1 MNKKIKNKSS
11 IARIIISNFDS
22 EKIKEIKILHE
33 KKSFLDVF
41 EIKEAEYCSTKNKIK
56 FIDVVSIGEDKL
68 NIKIT
73 EEGNIEAS
81 LEREKNI
88 IRKYLISGEYFDK
101 KSSKRYHRD
110 INSNRLKNKGSLDDK
125 TVKIKLEILE
135 NLNWKGEEKKDRRRN
150 ETITE
155 RKLLSGQTQEYYSI
169 IANNSLNGININI
182 DNKNTISYKMI
193 DSQMIYSIKRFLNYR
208 SSMLMYF
215 SFINNFFIK
224 NDEIQNIIGED
235 NFGIEEIGKIFKN
248 NTSDNGNCE
257 LVLNI
262 LAEEIQ
268 KIMIKAFEY
277 LNNQIKNNNDK
288 RKRMMEENKKGDI
301 PEFIEEIPQLSVE
314 ELKEDLKKIVIY
326 FADFR
331 HKLVHYNYQ
340 YFQELFSGKG
350 EIQKDIC
357 EQLSLNIFKLLS
369 TVKNLKNENKT
380 NYLDKFSEITILGKI
395 KQAVKV
401 YNLYNTLCEK
411 SNGFNK
417 FINSFFSVNGEEDKE
432 FKVLINEHMEKRI
445 EYLKNRKLKLE
456 KEIIEEKNLKSKNK
470 LKELIKKYINEL
482 SQKEKAIIDFS
493 EAYLEDI
500 HYSEKYK
507 IQYNKH
513 KNKVAEVEKE
523 ITKKNDDRNK
533 KRIESLN
540 KEILNFKIQMEK
552 LTKLNSTIRLEYKMQ
567 IAFGFLA
574 EEYEFDISKFKNDFD
589 PNSSNIMSYLN
600 KKEIYLNKFTDDK
613 CKLNLGNIEKE
624 IKISPNVST
633 LFVNSEDNNL
643 SKFYSLMYLF
653 IPIEIRGDFLGNVK
667 KHYYDIKNLTNNNQ
681 NDCFFHNLRLFE
693 KNIKKLEIIKY
704 SISED
709 QIIANEL
716 ENIYKYL
723 GIKQK
728 IFGEEFLFGKTVILN
743 IIKYYENIFKFMND
757 FETNLLIEMV
767 YKKNIKE
774 KYLKTKKN
782 KEFSKLLYEYFKFS
796 KDKEVSKNYEDN
808 ISNGQIKLD
817 KIINVRNK
825 ISHLDFNKLFCLEKI
840 KDEENYKNNWIG
852 LNNITGFLDSFFDEI
867 DTLYEGVNTQCE
879 KSEKRIKNIL
889 EYDYINDF
897 KMRNKDFIF
906 NLKKDLIASSQG
918 EEKKK
923 NQKEILQK
931 HSSLKDIGSDAI
943 FKNILCLGD
952 TISKLE
958 IKFNKKIF
966 ANNKDIMNF
975 KVFPTKEKISKIGE
989 LSHIFKSPQINDKI
1003 IATIKRELN
1012 LLLGIYKN
1020 KEIERIKKKLINIF
1034 E

>member
-41 EIKEAEYCSTKNKIK
+41 EIKKAEYCSLNSKIK
-56 FIDVVSIGEDKL
+56 FIEVVSIGEDKL
-68 NIKIT
+68 NIRIT

-81 LEREKNI
+81 LDIENNI

-101 KSSKRYHRD
+101 KNSKRYHSD
-110 INSNRLKNKGSLDDK
+110 VNSDRLKNKGSLDDK

-135 NLNWKGEEKKDRRRN
+135 NLNWEDEEKKDRRRK

-155 RKLLSGQTQEYYSI
+155 RKLLSEQVQEYYSI
-169 IANNSLNGININI
+169 IANSSLNGINI
-182 DNKNTISYKMI
+182 DNKKTISSKMI

-215 SFINNFFIK
+215 SFINNLFIK
-224 NDEIQNIIGED
+224 NDEIQKIIGKD
-235 NFGIEEIGKIFKN
+235 NFGIEEIGKIFANK
-248 NTSDNGNCE
+248 TPDIVKCE
-257 LVLNI
+257 LLLNI
-262 LAEEIQ
+262 LVAELN
-268 KIMIKAFEY
+268 KIMIKAFENI
-277 LNNQIKNNNDK
+277 NNQIKNNNDK
-288 RKRMMEENKKGDI
+288 RERMIKENKTANLPPFIDVI
-301 PEFIEEIPQLSVE
+301 PELSE
-314 ELKEDLKKIVIY
+314 NELKEDLKKILIY
-326 FADFR
+326 FSDFR

-357 EQLSLNIFKLLS
+357 EQLNLNIFKLLS

-380 NYLDKFSEITILGKI
+380 NYLDKFSEITVLGKI
-395 KQAVKV
+395 KPAVKV
-401 YNLYNTLCEK
+401 YDLYNTLCER

-417 FINSFFSVNGEEDKE
+417 FINSFFSVNGMEDKE

-445 EYLKNRKLKLE
+445 KYLNNRILKLE
-456 KEIIEEKNLKSKNK
+456 KEINEEKNLKNKNK
-470 LKELIKKYINEL
+470 LKELKEKYINEL
-482 SQKEKAIIDFS
+482 SQKEKAIKNFNK
-493 EAYLEDI
+493 AYLEDI

-507 IQYNKH
+507 IQYNNH
-513 KNKVAEVEKE
+513 KNIVAKVEKE
-523 ITKKNDDRNK
+523 ITSKNGDRNNK
-533 KRIESLN
+533 KIESLN
-540 KEILNFKIQMEK
+540 KEILKFKIQMEE

-574 EEYEFDISKFKNDFD
+574 EEYKFDISKFKNEFD
-589 PNSSNIMSYLN
+589 PNSPNIMSYLN

-613 CKLNLGNIEKE
+613 CKLNLGNIENK
-624 IKISPNVST
+624 IKDGTNVST
-633 LFVNSEDNNL
+633 LFVNSEENNL

-667 KHYYDIKNLTNNNQ
+667 KHYYDIKNITNNNQ

-709 QIIANEL
+709 KIIAKEL
-716 ENIYKYL
+716 ESLYKYL
-723 GIKQK
+723 GIKHE

-743 IIKYYENIFKFMND
+743 IIKYYENIFKFTND

-774 KYLKTKKN
+774 KYLKFKNNKKFL
-782 KEFSKLLYEYFKFS
+782 ELLYKYFKFS
-796 KDKEVSKNYEDN
+796 KDNDVTKNCDTN
-808 ISNGQIKLD
+808 ISEEQIKIN
-817 KIINVRNK
+817 KIINIRNK
-825 ISHLDFNKLFCLEKI
+825 ISHLDFNKLFCLEEI
-840 KDEENYKNNWIG
+840 KDEEIYENNWIG
-852 LNNITGFLDSFFDEI
+852 LKNIPEFLNSVLGEI
-867 DTLYEGVNTQCE
+867 DTLYEVVNAQC
-879 KSEKRIKNIL
+879 EKRIKNIL

-897 KMRNKDFIF
+897 KMRNKDFVF
-906 NLKKDLIASSQG
+906 NMKKDLIASSQG

-943 FKNILCLGD
+943 YKNILCLSD
-952 TISKLE
+952 IIDKLE

-966 ANNKDIMNF
+966 ADKKDIMNF
-975 KVFPTKEKISKIGE
+975 ELFLTKEKISKIGE
-989 LSHIFKSPQINDKI
+989 LKDIEISQNQDKI

-1012 LLLGIYKN
+1012 LLLGVYKS
-1020 KEIERIKKKLINIF
+1020 KEIMRIKKKLINIF